1 MKLVVDS
8 GSTKTDWGFFNTVY
22 DLKAVKTQGI
32 NPCHQSEEEI
42 RNIIR
47 NELLPNTQNIDLG
60 TVSEVFYYGAGCATE
75 SICTQMAALLKEFIP
90 NASIAVDSDMLGA
103 ARALCGHAE
112 GVACVLGTGSNSCLY
127 NGKEIEDQV
136 PSLGYILGDEGSS
149 AALGRRLIGDCLKR
163 QLPEAVSREFMERY
177 SLTKESIIESV
188 YRKPLPNRFIAGFAP
203 FVYDKRAIPE
213 VHKMIIQCFSE
224 FFTRNVINYH
234 KPWLPVHFVGS
245 LAGSFAE
252 ELRETADSLG
262 MTIGKIEASPMS
274 GLVDYHATDKA

>member
-42 RNIIR
+42 RSIIR
-47 NELLPNTQNIDLG
+47 NELLPNTQNLDLAAI
-60 TVSEVFYYGAGCATE
+60 TEVFYYGAGCATQ
-75 SICTQMAALLKEFIP
+75 SICEQMAALLKEFIP
-90 NASIAVDSDMLGA
+90 NAAIAVDSDMLGA

-127 NGKEIEDQV
+127 NGKAIEDQV

-262 MTIGKIEASPMS
+262 MTIGKIEASPMN
-274 GLVDYHATDKA
+274 GLVGYHATDKA

>member
-127 NGKEIEDQV
+127 NGKAIEDQV

-203 FVYDKRAIPE
+203 FVYDKRAVPE

>member
-8 GSTKTDWGFFNTVY
+8 GSTKTDWGFFSTVY

-47 NELLPNTQNIDLG
+47 NELLPNTQNLDLAAI
-60 TVSEVFYYGAGCATE
+60 TEVFYYGAGCATQA
-75 SICTQMAALLKEFIP
+75 ICAQMAALLKEFIP
-90 NASIAVDSDMLGA
+90 NAAIAVDSDMLGA

-127 NGKEIEDQV
+127 NGREIVDQV

-163 QLPEAVSREFMERY
+163 QLPESVSREFLERY
-177 SLTKESIIESV
+177 SLTKEIIIESV

-203 FVYDKRAIPE
+203 FVYEKRTIPE

-252 ELRETADSLG
+252 ELKETADSLG

-274 GLVDYHATDKA
+274 GLVDYHATDRA

>member
-8 GSTKTDWGFFNTVY
+8 GSTKTDWGFFSTLY
-22 DLKAVKTQGI
+22 DVKTVKTQGI

-42 RNIIR
+42 RTIISS
-47 NELLPNTQNIDLG
+47 ELLPNTQNIDLAAV
-60 TVSEVFYYGAGCATE
+60 TEVYYYGAGCATQ
-75 SICTQMAALLKEFIP
+75 SICAQMAGILSEFFKSAAIT
-90 NASIAVDSDMLGA
+90 VDSDMLGA
-103 ARALCGHAE
+103 ARALCGRAE

-127 NGKEIEDQV
+127 NGKTIEDQV

-188 YRKPLPNRFIAGFAP
+188 YRKPLPNRFIASFAP
-203 FVYDKRAIPE
+203 FVYEKRTVPE
-213 VHKMIIQCFSE
+213 VHKMIIQCFQE

-262 MTIGKIEASPMS
+262 MSIGKIEASPMN

>member
-8 GSTKTDWGFFNTVY
+8 GSTKTDWGFFSTVF
-22 DLKAVKTQGI
+22 DLKTVKTQGL

-42 RNIIR
+42 RTIIR
-47 NELLPNTQNIDLG
+47 SELLPNLHGIEPAS
-60 TVSEVFYYGAGCATE
+60 VSQVFYYGAGCATE
-75 SICTQMAALLKEFIP
+75 SICSQMAGILKEFIP

-103 ARALCGHAE
+103 ARALCGRTE
-112 GVACVLGTGSNSCLY
+112 GVTCILGTGSNSCLY
-127 NGKEIEDQV
+127 DGKKIVDQI
-136 PSLGYILGDEGSS
+136 PSLGFILGDEGSG
-149 AALGRRLIGDCLKR
+149 AALGRRLISDCLKR
-163 QLPEAVSREFMERY
+163 QLPDSVSCEFMERY

-188 YRKPLPNRFIAGFAP
+188 YRKPLPNRYIAGFAP
-203 FVYDKRAIPE
+203 FVYEKRAVPE

-252 ELRETADSLG
+252 ELKETADSLG
-262 MTIGKIEASPMS
+262 MTIGKIDASPMG
-274 GLVDYHATDKA
+274 GLVDYHATDNA